1 LDLEKKR
8 MPTLKGLLFNQY
20 AAEGLSALVEEMQ
33 SSYTAKKG
41 RRFNHNNIT
50 YEISRPALKGNAIEF
65 EISSKIPEDELKT
78 PKEMQTYFDQMK
90 KNLDKGKN
98 KPATIEREN
107 IVWDSKKDTE
117 KKRDYVKLQY
127 RYPLDDLFDN
137 KVVAKRH
144 EKVMSGETDPS
155 MADSASAFTKAGKV
169 VLGVVRETMQQRG
182 KDSLT
187 ELMEVNK
194 KVKASLKG

>member
-1 LDLEKKR
+1 
-8 MPTLKGLLFNQY
+8 MPTLKGLLFSQY

-41 RRFNHNNIT
+41 RRFNNDNIT

-78 PKEMQTYFDQMK
+78 PKEMQSYFDQMK
-90 KNLDKGKN
+90 KNLAKSKN
-98 KPATIEREN
+98 KPESIEREN
-107 IVWDSKKDTE
+107 IVWDSKKETE

-127 RYPLDDLFDN
+127 RFPLDDLFDD
-137 KVVAKRH
+137 KVVAKRQ
-144 EKVMSGETDPS
+144 EKVVSGEVNPS
-155 MADSASAFTKAGKV
+155 MPDSSSAFTTAGNV
-169 VLGVVRETMQQRG
+169 VLGIVRETMQQRG
-182 KDSLT
+182 KDNLL

>member
-1 LDLEKKR
+1 
-8 MPTLKGLLFNQY
+8 MPTLKGLLFSQY

-41 RRFNHNNIT
+41 RRFNNDNIT

-78 PKEMQTYFDQMK
+78 PKEMQSYFDQMK
-90 KNLDKGKN
+90 KKLAKSKN
-98 KPATIEREN
+98 KPESIEREN
-107 IVWDSKKDTE
+107 IVWDSKKETE

-127 RYPLDDLFDN
+127 RFPLDDLFDD
-137 KVVAKRH
+137 KVVVKRQ
-144 EKVMSGETDPS
+144 EKVMSGEVDPS
-155 MADSASAFTKAGKV
+155 MPDSSSAFTKAGNI
-169 VLGVVRETMQQRG
+169 VLGIVRETVQQRG
-182 KDSLT
+182 KENLL

>member
-1 LDLEKKR
+1 
-8 MPTLKGLLFNQY
+8 MPTLKGLLFSQY

-41 RRFNHNNIT
+41 RRFNNDNIT

-78 PKEMQTYFDQMK
+78 PKEMQSYFDQMK
-90 KNLDKGKN
+90 KNLAKSKN
-98 KPATIEREN
+98 KPESIEREN
-107 IVWDSKKDTE
+107 IVWDSKKETE

-127 RYPLDDLFDN
+127 RFPLDDLFDD
-137 KVVAKRH
+137 KVVVKRQ
-144 EKVMSGETDPS
+144 EKVMSGEVDPS
-155 MADSASAFTKAGKV
+155 MPDSSSAFTKAGNI
-169 VLGVVRETMQQRG
+169 VLGIVRETMQQRG
-182 KDSLT
+182 KDNLL

>member
-1 LDLEKKR
+1 
-8 MPTLKGLLFNQY
+8 MPTLKGLLFNRF

-33 SSYTAKKG
+33 SSYNAKKG
-41 RRFNHNNIT
+41 RRFNHDNIT

-65 EISSKIPEDELKT
+65 EISSKIPEDEIKT
-78 PKEMQTYFDQMK
+78 PKAMESYFEQMK
-90 KNLDKGKN
+90 KTLSKGKN
-98 KPATIEREN
+98 KPTSIEREN

-137 KVVAKRH
+137 AVVAKRH
-144 EKVMSGETDPS
+144 EKVMSGQSDPS
-155 MADSASAFTKAGKV
+155 TPDSSSTFTKAGRV
-169 VLGVVRETMQQRG
+169 VLGVVRETIQQRG

-194 KVKASLKG
+194 KVKSSLKG

>member
-1 LDLEKKR
+1 
-8 MPTLKGLLFNQY
+8 MPTLKGLLFSQY

-33 SSYTAKKG
+33 SSYTAKRG
-41 RRFNHNNIT
+41 RRFNNDNIT

-78 PKEMQTYFDQMK
+78 PKEMQSYFDQMK
-90 KNLDKGKN
+90 KKLAKSKN
-98 KPATIEREN
+98 KPESIEREN
-107 IVWDSKKDTE
+107 IVWDSKKETE

-127 RYPLDDLFDN
+127 RFPLDDLFDD
-137 KVVAKRH
+137 KVVVKRQ
-144 EKVMSGETDPS
+144 EKVMSGEVDPS
-155 MADSASAFTKAGKV
+155 IPESSSAFTKAGNI
-169 VLGVVRETMQQRG
+169 VLGIVRETVQQRG
-182 KDSLT
+182 KENLL

>member
-1 LDLEKKR
+1 
-8 MPTLKGLLFNQY
+8 MPTLKGLLFSQY
-20 AAEGLSALVEEMQ
+20 AAEGLSALIEEMQ

-41 RRFNHNNIT
+41 RRFNNDNIT

-78 PKEMQTYFDQMK
+78 PKEMQSYFDQMK
-90 KNLDKGKN
+90 KNLAKSKN
-98 KPATIEREN
+98 KPESIEREN
-107 IVWDSKKDTE
+107 IVWDSKKETE

-127 RYPLDDLFDN
+127 RFPLDDLFDD
-137 KVVAKRH
+137 KLVVKRQ
-144 EKVMSGETDPS
+144 EKVMSGEVDPS
-155 MADSASAFTKAGKV
+155 MPDSSSAFTKAGNI
-169 VLGVVRETMQQRG
+169 VLGIVRETMQQRG
-182 KDSLT
+182 KDNLL

>member
-1 LDLEKKR
+1 
-8 MPTLKGLLFNQY
+8 MPTLKGLLFSQY

-41 RRFNHNNIT
+41 RRFNNDNIT

-78 PKEMQTYFDQMK
+78 PKEMQSYFDQMK
-90 KNLDKGKN
+90 KNLAKSKN
-98 KPATIEREN
+98 KPASIEREN
-107 IVWDSKKDTE
+107 IVWDSKKETE

-127 RYPLDDLFDN
+127 RFPLDDLFDD
-137 KVVAKRH
+137 KVVVKRQ
-144 EKVMSGETDPS
+144 EKVMSGEVDPS
-155 MADSASAFTKAGKV
+155 MPDSSSAFTKAGNV
-169 VLGVVRETMQQRG
+169 VLGIVRETMQQRG
-182 KDSLT
+182 KDNLL

-194 KVKASLKG
+194 KVKASLIG

>member
-1 LDLEKKR
+1 
-8 MPTLKGLLFNQY
+8 MPTLKGLLFSQY
-20 AAEGLSALVEEMQ
+20 AAEGLSALIEEMQ

-41 RRFNHNNIT
+41 RRFNNDNIT

-78 PKEMQTYFDQMK
+78 PKEMQSYFDQMK
-90 KNLDKGKN
+90 KNLAKSKN
-98 KPATIEREN
+98 KPESIEREN
-107 IVWDSKKDTE
+107 IVWDSKKETE

-127 RYPLDDLFDN
+127 RFPLDDLFDD

-144 EKVMSGETDPS
+144 EKVMSGEVDPS
-155 MADSASAFTKAGKV
+155 IPDSSSAFTKAGNV
-169 VLGVVRETMQQRG
+169 VLGIVRETIQQRS
-182 KDSLT
+182 KDNLL

>member
-1 LDLEKKR
+1 
-8 MPTLKGLLFNQY
+8 MPTLKGLLFSQY
-20 AAEGLSALVEEMQ
+20 AAEGLSALIEEMQ

-41 RRFNHNNIT
+41 RRFNNDNIT

-78 PKEMQTYFDQMK
+78 PKEMQSYFDQMK
-90 KNLDKGKN
+90 KNLAKSKN
-98 KPATIEREN
+98 KPESIEREN

-127 RYPLDDLFDN
+127 RFPLDDLFDD

-144 EKVMSGETDPS
+144 EKVMSGEVDPS
-155 MADSASAFTKAGKV
+155 IPDSSSAFTKAGNV
-169 VLGVVRETMQQRG
+169 VLGIVRETMQQRG
-182 KDSLT
+182 KDNLL

>member
-1 LDLEKKR
+1 

-41 RRFNHNNIT
+41 RRFNNNNIT

-65 EISSKIPEDELKT
+65 EISSKIPEDEFKT
-78 PKEMQTYFDQMK
+78 PKEMQSYFDQMK
-90 KNLDKGKN
+90 KNLAKSKN
-98 KPATIEREN
+98 KPESIEREN
-107 IVWDSKKDTE
+107 IVWDSKKETE

-127 RYPLDDLFDN
+127 RFPLDDLFDE
-137 KVVAKRH
+137 KLVVKRQD
-144 EKVMSGETDPS
+144 KVMSGEIDPS
-155 MADSASAFTKAGKV
+155 MPESSSAFTKAGNI
-169 VLGVVRETMQQRG
+169 VLGIVRETVQQRG
-182 KDSLT
+182 KENLL
-187 ELMEVNK
+187 ELIEVNK

>member
-1 LDLEKKR
+1 
-8 MPTLKGLLFNQY
+8 MPTLKGLLFSQY

-41 RRFNHNNIT
+41 RRFNNDNIT

-78 PKEMQTYFDQMK
+78 PKEMQSYFDQMK
-90 KNLDKGKN
+90 KNLAKSKN
-98 KPATIEREN
+98 KPESIEREN
-107 IVWDSKKDTE
+107 IVWDSKKETE

-127 RYPLDDLFDN
+127 RFPLDDLFDD
-137 KVVAKRH
+137 KVVVKRQ
-144 EKVMSGETDPS
+144 EKVMSGEVDPS
-155 MADSASAFTKAGKV
+155 MPESSSAFTKAGNI
-169 VLGVVRETMQQRG
+169 VLGIVRETMQQRG
-182 KDSLT
+182 KDNLL

>member
-1 LDLEKKR
+1 
-8 MPTLKGLLFNQY
+8 MPTLKGLLFNQF

-33 SSYTAKKG
+33 SSYTSKKG

-50 YEISRPALKGNAIEF
+50 YEISRPALKGNTIEF
-65 EISSKIPEDELKT
+65 EISSKIPEDEIKT
-78 PKEMQTYFDQMK
+78 PKAMESYFHQMK
-90 KNLDKGKN
+90 KTIGKGKN
-98 KPATIEREN
+98 KPKSIEREN
-107 IVWDSKKDTE
+107 IVWDFKKETE
-117 KKRDYVKLQY
+117 KKRDYVKLLY
-127 RYPLDDLFDN
+127 NYPLDDLFDN

-144 EKVMSGETDPS
+144 EKVVSGQ
-155 MADSASAFTKAGKV
+155 ADATTPDTSSAFTTAGRV
-169 VLGVVRETMQQRG
+169 VLGVVRETIQQLG

>member
-1 LDLEKKR
+1 
-8 MPTLKGLLFNQY
+8 MPTLKGLLFSQY

-41 RRFNHNNIT
+41 RRFNNDNIT

-78 PKEMQTYFDQMK
+78 PKEMQSYFDQMK
-90 KNLDKGKN
+90 KNLAKSKN
-98 KPATIEREN
+98 KPESIEREN
-107 IVWDSKKDTE
+107 IVWDSKKETE

-127 RYPLDDLFDN
+127 RFPLDDLFDD
-137 KVVAKRH
+137 KVVVKRQ
-144 EKVMSGETDPS
+144 EKVMSGEVDPS
-155 MADSASAFTKAGKV
+155 MPESSSAFTKAGNI
-169 VLGVVRETMQQRG
+169 VLGIVRETVQQRG
-182 KDSLT
+182 KDNLL

>member
-1 LDLEKKR
+1 
-8 MPTLKGLLFNQY
+8 MPTLKGLLFSQY

-33 SSYTAKKG
+33 SSYTSIKG
-41 RRFNHNNIT
+41 RRFNNDNIT

-78 PKEMQTYFDQMK
+78 PKEMQSYFDQMK
-90 KNLDKGKN
+90 KNLAKSKN
-98 KPATIEREN
+98 KPESIEREN
-107 IVWDSKKDTE
+107 IVWDSKKETE

-127 RYPLDDLFDN
+127 RFPLDDLFDD
-137 KVVAKRH
+137 KVVAKQQ
-144 EKVMSGETDPS
+144 EKVMSGEVDPS
-155 MADSASAFTKAGKV
+155 IPESSSAFTKAGNV
-169 VLGVVRETMQQRG
+169 VLGIVRETMQQRG
-182 KDSLT
+182 KDNLL

>member
-1 LDLEKKR
+1 
-8 MPTLKGLLFNQY
+8 MPTLKGLLFSQY

-41 RRFNHNNIT
+41 RRFNNDNIT

-78 PKEMQTYFDQMK
+78 PKEMQSYFDQMK
-90 KNLDKGKN
+90 KNLAKSKN
-98 KPATIEREN
+98 KPESIEREN
-107 IVWDSKKDTE
+107 IVWDSKKETE

-127 RYPLDDLFDN
+127 RFPLDDLFDD
-137 KVVAKRH
+137 KVVVKRQ
-144 EKVMSGETDPS
+144 EKVMSGEVDPS
-155 MADSASAFTKAGKV
+155 MPESSSAFTKAGNV
-169 VLGVVRETMQQRG
+169 VLGIVRETMQQRG
-182 KDSLT
+182 KDNLL

>member
-1 LDLEKKR
+1 

-41 RRFNHNNIT
+41 RRFNNDNIT

-78 PKEMQTYFDQMK
+78 PKETQKYFDQMK
-90 KNLDKGKN
+90 KTLAKSKN
-98 KPATIEREN
+98 KPESIEREN

-127 RYPLDDLFDN
+127 RYPLDDLFDD

-144 EKVMSGETDPS
+144 EKVMSGEADPS
-155 MADSASAFTKAGKV
+155 MPDSSSAFTKAGKV

-182 KDSLT
+182 KDSLL
-187 ELMEVNK
+187 ELIEVNK

>member
-1 LDLEKKR
+1 
-8 MPTLKGLLFNQY
+8 MPTLKGLLFSQY

-33 SSYTAKKG
+33 SSYTSKKG
-41 RRFNHNNIT
+41 RRFNNDNIT

-78 PKEMQTYFDQMK
+78 PKEMQSYFDQMK
-90 KNLDKGKN
+90 KKLAKSKN
-98 KPATIEREN
+98 KPESIEREN
-107 IVWDSKKDTE
+107 IVWDSKKETE

-127 RYPLDDLFDN
+127 RFPLDDLFDD
-137 KVVAKRH
+137 KVVVKRQ
-144 EKVMSGETDPS
+144 EKVMSGEVDPS
-155 MADSASAFTKAGKV
+155 MPDSSSAFTKAGNV
-169 VLGVVRETMQQRG
+169 VLGIVRETVQQRG
-182 KDSLT
+182 KENLL

>member
-1 LDLEKKR
+1 
-8 MPTLKGLLFNQY
+8 MPTLKGLLFSQY

-41 RRFNHNNIT
+41 RRFNNDNIT

-78 PKEMQTYFDQMK
+78 PKEMQSYFDQMK
-90 KNLDKGKN
+90 KTLAKSKN
-98 KPATIEREN
+98 KPESIEREN
-107 IVWDSKKDTE
+107 IVWDSKKETE

-127 RYPLDDLFDN
+127 RIPLDDLFDD
-137 KVVAKRH
+137 KVVVKRQ
-144 EKVMSGETDPS
+144 EKVMSGEVDPS
-155 MADSASAFTKAGKV
+155 MPESSSAFTKAGNI
-169 VLGVVRETMQQRG
+169 VLGIVRETMQQRG
-182 KDSLT
+182 KDNLL

>member
-1 LDLEKKR
+1 
-8 MPTLKGLLFNQY
+8 MPTLKGLLFSQY

-41 RRFNHNNIT
+41 RRFNNDNIT

-78 PKEMQTYFDQMK
+78 PKEMQSYFDQMK
-90 KNLDKGKN
+90 KNLAKSKN
-98 KPATIEREN
+98 KPESIEREN
-107 IVWDSKKDTE
+107 IVWDSKKETE

-127 RYPLDDLFDN
+127 RIPLDDLFDD
-137 KVVAKRH
+137 KVVIKRQ
-144 EKVMSGETDPS
+144 EKVMSGEVDPS
-155 MADSASAFTKAGKV
+155 MPESSSAFTKAGNI
-169 VLGVVRETMQQRG
+169 VLGIVRETMQQRG
-182 KDSLT
+182 KDNLL

>member
-1 LDLEKKR
+1 
-8 MPTLKGLLFNQY
+8 MPTLKGLLFNQF

-33 SSYTAKKG
+33 SSYTTKKG

-50 YEISRPALKGNAIEF
+50 YEISRPALKGNTIEF
-65 EISSKIPEDELKT
+65 EISSKIPEDEIKT
-78 PKEMQTYFDQMK
+78 SKAMESYFDQMK
-90 KNLDKGKN
+90 KTISKGKN
-98 KPATIEREN
+98 KPKSIEREN
-107 IVWDSKKDTE
+107 IVWDFKKETE
-117 KKRDYVKLQY
+117 KKRDYVKLLY
-127 RYPLDDLFDN
+127 SYPLDDLFDN

-144 EKVMSGETDPS
+144 EKVVSGQADPITP
-155 MADSASAFTKAGKV
+155 DSSSAFTTAGRV
-169 VLGVVRETMQQRG
+169 VLGVVRETIQQLG

>member
-1 LDLEKKR
+1 
-8 MPTLKGLLFNQY
+8 MPTLKGLLFNEF

-33 SSYTAKKG
+33 SSYIAKKG

-50 YEISRPALKGNAIEF
+50 YEISRPALKGNTIEF
-65 EISSKIPEDELKT
+65 EISSKIPEDEIKT
-78 PKEMQTYFDQMK
+78 PKAMESYFDQMK
-90 KNLDKGKN
+90 KTLDKGKN
-98 KPATIEREN
+98 KPASIEREN
-107 IVWDSKKDTE
+107 IVWDFKKETE
-117 KKRDYVKLQY
+117 KKRDYVKLLY
-127 RYPLDDLFDN
+127 SYPLDDLFDN

-144 EKVMSGETDPS
+144 EKVLSGQADPS
-155 MADSASAFTKAGKV
+155 TPDSSSAFTMAGRV
-169 VLGVVRETMQQRG
+169 VLGVVRETIQQRG

>member
-1 LDLEKKR
+1 
-8 MPTLKGLLFNQY
+8 MPTLKGLLFSQY

-41 RRFNHNNIT
+41 RRFNNDNIT

-78 PKEMQTYFDQMK
+78 PKEMQSYFDQMK
-90 KNLDKGKN
+90 KKLAKSKN
-98 KPATIEREN
+98 KPESIEREN
-107 IVWDSKKDTE
+107 IVWDSTKETE

-127 RYPLDDLFDN
+127 RFPLDDLFDD
-137 KVVAKRH
+137 KVVVKRQ
-144 EKVMSGETDPS
+144 EKVMSGEVDPS
-155 MADSASAFTKAGKV
+155 MPDSSSAFTKAGNV

-182 KDSLT
+182 KDNLL

>member
-1 LDLEKKR
+1 
-8 MPTLKGLLFNQY
+8 MPTLKGLLFSQY
-20 AAEGLSALVEEMQ
+20 AAEGLSALIEEMQ

-41 RRFNHNNIT
+41 RRFNSDNIT

-78 PKEMQTYFDQMK
+78 PKEMQSYFDQMK
-90 KNLDKGKN
+90 KNLAKSKN
-98 KPATIEREN
+98 KPESIEREN
-107 IVWDSKKDTE
+107 IVWDSKKETE

-127 RYPLDDLFDN
+127 RFPLDDLFDD
-137 KVVAKRH
+137 KVVVKRQ
-144 EKVMSGETDPS
+144 EKVMSGEVDPS
-155 MADSASAFTKAGKV
+155 MPESSSAFTKTGNI
-169 VLGVVRETMQQRG
+169 VLGIVRETVQQRG
-182 KDSLT
+182 KENLL

>member
-1 LDLEKKR
+1 
-8 MPTLKGLLFNQY
+8 MPTLKGLLFSQY

-41 RRFNHNNIT
+41 RRFNNDNIT

-78 PKEMQTYFDQMK
+78 PKEMQSYFNQMK
-90 KNLDKGKN
+90 KNLAKSKN
-98 KPATIEREN
+98 KPESIEREN
-107 IVWDSKKDTE
+107 IVWDSKKENE

-127 RYPLDDLFDN
+127 RFPLDDLFDD
-137 KVVAKRH
+137 KVVVKRQ
-144 EKVMSGETDPS
+144 EKVMSGEVDPFMPKS
-155 MADSASAFTKAGKV
+155 SSAFTKTGNI
-169 VLGVVRETMQQRG
+169 VLGIVRETVQQCG
-182 KDSLT
+182 KENLL